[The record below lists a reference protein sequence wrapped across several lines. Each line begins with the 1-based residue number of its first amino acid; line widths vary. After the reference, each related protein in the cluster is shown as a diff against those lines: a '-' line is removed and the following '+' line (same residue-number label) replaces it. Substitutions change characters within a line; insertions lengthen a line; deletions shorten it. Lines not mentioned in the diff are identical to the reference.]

1 MKQTNKTVQRLMLA
15 LVSCFQQAAIKEK
28 AAPMSAYM
36 RNRFSFLGLPAPIR
50 KTTQKVFWAKRPLPQ
65 GQDLFDFVQ
74 LLWAQDYREL
84 HYQAMELLEKPLKKT
99 ENAELLPFLL
109 QLLQSNSWWDSCDYI
124 GPKLI
129 GSYLQRFPALKIE
142 VKNWV
147 QSEDLWLRR
156 TALLFQL
163 RYKDKTD
170 WPLLQEIILELA
182 PETDF
187 FIRKAIGWSLREYS
201 KTDEAAVRSFIH
213 LHHSQLSGLSRR
225 EGLKWLKN
233 QQKNG

>member
-1 MKQTNKTVQRLMLA
+1 MKKTQIA
-15 LVSCFQQAAIKEK
+15 LLKALEAHFKQAAIKEK

-36 RNRFSFLGLPAPIR
+36 RNQFSFLGLPAPIR
-50 KTTQKVFWAKRPLPQ
+50 KTTQKAFWAKRPLPQ
-65 GQDLFDFVQ
+65 GEDLFDFVQ

-84 HYQAMELLEKPLKKT
+84 HYQAMELLEKHLQKT

-109 QLLQSNSWWDSCDYI
+109 QLLLSNSWWDSCDYI

-129 GSYLQRFPALKIE
+129 GSYLQRFPSLKTE
-142 VKNWV
+142 VKNWA

-201 KTDEAAVRSFIH
+201 KTNGPAVTTFIH
-213 LHHSQLSGLSRR
+213 SYEAKLSGLSQR